1 MKKVKF
7 QDKPIAGLD
16 SVYIFLNDED
26 NQIIESNGLP
36 DRLDKFE
43 SKDLYTSNTS
53 DSLNEIIFD
62 FVVGCLIVQLGKVIM
77 GQLHLIH
84 QVLFI
89 QLLIEDINPILLN
102 QCLLGCFLIGDMVL
116 LEREKIQVQVQCLKM
131 WN

>member
-1 MKKVKF
+1 VKKVKF

-53 DSLNEIIFD
+53 DSLNDSIVDYEMNRVGAASIKIDEITIKHNDVSGKTNHIRFRGWMFD
-62 FVVGCLIVQLGKVIM
+62 SSAWQ
-77 GQLHLIH
+77 
-84 QVLFI
+84 
-89 QLLIEDINPILLN
+89 
-102 QCLLGCFLIGDMVL
+102 
-116 LEREKIQVQVQCLKM
+116 
-131 WN
+131 